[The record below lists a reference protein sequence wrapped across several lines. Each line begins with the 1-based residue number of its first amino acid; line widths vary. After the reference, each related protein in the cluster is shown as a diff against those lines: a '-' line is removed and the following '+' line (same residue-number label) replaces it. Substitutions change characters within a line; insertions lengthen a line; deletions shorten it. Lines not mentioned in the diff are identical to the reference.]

1 MFREISGYSCPKSL
15 AFMCTNVQMYHL
27 VTQVILLTGA
37 RFFQEQGMAG
47 KRRDEWNVQNFV
59 EGLFVFI
66 FLFRLGS
73 GLWNIYKC
81 HKNILQIVGERCT
94 HVEKFIIPKELTYRF
109 KINSPF
115 DQVVHPCHVFSSTL
129 NTVIV
134 NGSCLTQLTLKR
146 NIPNNM
152 FLNEIGRNCPCLQE
166 LDIAGAEVSVMNWAL
181 RFHNVMLN
189 ILSRL
194 WQTLG
199 LFVCYMQILS
209 RSSSNVGTERGRWG
223 SRRGVELV

>member
-1 MFREISGYSCPKSL
+1 M
-15 AFMCTNVQMYHL
+15 
-27 VTQVILLTGA
+27 
-37 RFFQEQGMAG
+37 
-47 KRRDEWNVQNFV
+47 
-59 EGLFVFI
+59 EGLFVITFSFWSGSI
-66 FLFRLGS
+66 RAFKYLQNFL
-73 GLWNIYKC
+73 
-81 HKNILQIVGERCT
+81 KNILQIVGERCT
-94 HVEKFIIPKELTYRF
+94 HVEKFIIPKELTYRS

-115 DQVVHPCHVFSSTL
+115 DQGVYPCHFFSSTL

-166 LDIAGAEVSVMNWAL
+166 LDIAGAEVLLIIFQLHMRSGL
-181 RFHNVMLN
+181 CFESS

-199 LFVCYMQILS
+199 LSACYMQILS
-209 RSSSNVGTERGRWG
+209 RSSSNVGTER
-223 SRRGVELV
+223 EQ